1 MESGS
6 LCSTPP
12 IPTQT
17 TSQSGFCNFFIVLQ
31 LYTCLLF
38 TLIWLEPCFT
48 YVCFSLKNQQTM
60 CWNCV
65 QQNQSSTHTPSPPFP
80 LEGVQLRF
88 SLAEALN
95 ISPSSLSTQI
105 QPEFNFLPNMNISKH
120 EHSNQEIGGTPENIN
135 DTIPIEN
142 WTFILMERSKLF
154 NFHLFYL
161 PLSKVLIYLPHK
173 SLKLINKPFNVIE
186 IWFWFICI
194 ATKAAGATA

>member
-1 MESGS
+1 MLK
-6 LCSTPP
+6 LCSTKP
-12 IPTQT
+12 IQH
-17 TSQSGFCNFFIVLQ
+17 
-31 LYTCLLF
+31 
-38 TLIWLEPCFT
+38 T
-48 YVCFSLKNQQTM
+48 Y
-60 CWNCV
+60 
-65 QQNQSSTHTPSPPFP
+65 PSPPFP

-95 ISPSSLSTQI
+95 ISPSSLWTQI

-154 NFHLFYL
+154 NFHLLYL
-161 PLSKVLIYLPHK
+161 PLSQVLIYLPHK

>member
-1 MESGS
+1 
-6 LCSTPP
+6 
-12 IPTQT
+12 
-17 TSQSGFCNFFIVLQ
+17 
-31 LYTCLLF
+31 
-38 TLIWLEPCFT
+38 
-48 YVCFSLKNQQTM
+48 M

-65 QQNQSSTHTPSPPFP
+65 QQNQSSTHTPPPFP

-142 WTFILMERSKLF
+142 WTFILMERSKLS

-161 PLSKVLIYLPHK
+161 PLSQVLIYLPHK